1 MLVDFGL
8 VKLWVWRVSDG
19 TLLQSLD
26 EHTAI
31 AWSAAFSPD
40 GSVLA
45 SGSSDGTVRMRA
57 VVEE

>member
-26 EHTAI
+26 EHTS
-31 AWSAAFSPD
+31 WVRSVAFSPD
-40 GSVLA
+40 GSLLA
-45 SGSSDGTVRMRA
+45 SGSHDGTVRLWA